1 MYFYGLSHFI
11 IYHELNDADFTVSP
25 YVDPFVRM
33 DFDTSGTG
41 LKSGSDT
48 YQTTV
53 SFTGNPYNFFSFKFS
68 YLVDMKFD
76 CPATGDI
83 YHISSTQCDS
93 KCMNNFYADAQ
104 KYCWKCASQCF
115 NCTGPTNN

>member
-33 DFDTSGTG
+33 DFDTSGSSLNPGT
-41 LKSGSDT
+41 DT
-48 YQTTV
+48 YKTTV
-53 SFTGNPYNFFSFKFS
+53 SFTGNPYNFFSFKFN
-68 YLVDMKFD
+68 YLVDMNFD

-83 YHISSTQCDS
+83 YHLSS
-93 KCMNNFYADAQ
+93 
-104 KYCWKCASQCF
+104 W
-115 NCTGPTNN
+115 